1 MFGFGGRKKY
11 ESNVAVLL
19 RDLDQNGHIS
29 PYASSSRA
37 ANEFRLTGCSEH
49 ETALAL
55 CLTQT
60 IALFSS
66 GKRIEAMS
74 LLARA
79 EELTRVWIEARVVR
93 VELANDFFRDV
104 QNETGHGELN
114 RPW

>member
-29 PYASSSRA
+29 PHAASSKT

-49 ETALAL
+49 ETALGL

-60 IALFSS
+60 IWVNP
-66 GKRIEAMS
+66 R
-74 LLARA
+74 
-79 EELTRVWIEARVVR
+79 
-93 VELANDFFRDV
+93 
-104 QNETGHGELN
+104 QNE
-114 RPW
+114 